1 VTNAAGEEVKR
12 MATRE
17 KAMEQS
23 GKTKLT
29 DVPARKVDKATAEQ
43 VKGGAKRPIQPCI

>member
-1 VTNAAGEEVKR
+1 

-17 KAMEQS
+17 KATKQS

-29 DVPARKVDKATAEQ
+29 DLPAPKVEKVRAEQ
-43 VKGGAKRPIQPCI
+43 VKGGAKRPFILC